1 MSVLRY
7 GGRLESCAVLGP
19 GNRAVLWVYGC
30 CFSCEGCIGGRYK
43 SGSFFETTAA
53 EAAQWYLDSGACGLT
68 ISGGEPMLQAEAL
81 AKMVDRIRREKD
93 CGVIVYT
100 GFVYEELLEKAKR
113 EVAVGGF
120 LRQIDLLIDGP
131 YRRELDRNQPY
142 RGSENQ
148 RLLPLTDRYLR
159 ELDSYY
165 GQAEGRRVELHL
177 SRTGSLLAGVPGREQ
192 AEIWENIKRIGEA
205 T

>member
-1 MSVLRY
+1 MFDIVIIGAGVTGSAIARELSRYQYDTLVLDRN
-7 GGRLESCAVLGP
+7 SDV
-19 GNRAVLWVYGC
+19 
-30 CFSCEGCIGGRYK
+30 CEGTSK
-43 SGSFFETTAA
+43 ANSGIVHAGF
-53 EAAQWYLDSGACGLT
+53 DS
-68 ISGGEPMLQAEAL
+68 EPGSMM
-81 AKMVDRIRREKD
+81 AKMNVRGNAMMEQLSRDLDFPFKRNGSLVLCFDALDMDKL
-93 CGVIVYT
+93 
-100 GFVYEELLEKAKR
+100 EELLEKAKR
-113 EVAVGGF
+113 KAAVGGF